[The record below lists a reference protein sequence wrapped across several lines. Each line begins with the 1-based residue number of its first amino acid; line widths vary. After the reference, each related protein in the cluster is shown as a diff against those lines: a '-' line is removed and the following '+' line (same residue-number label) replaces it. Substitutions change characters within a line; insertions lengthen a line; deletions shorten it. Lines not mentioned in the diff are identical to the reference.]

1 MSALHWREPLWLLLA
16 LLPLLPFLWRR
27 LRGGEYAAPH
37 LLPWVALPPGRRPL
51 WRNAAW
57 LAGWGL
63 LAMAAAGPRLP
74 LDGGEAALSGGT
86 VLALVDL
93 SRSMAAADVLPD
105 RRRRAALELHALLEQ
120 ARGSRI
126 GVIVYAGRPHLYVPP
141 TADHQALRF
150 YLESLD
156 RLVLPTH
163 GSRLAP
169 ALALARST
177 LAGEAGAVAL
187 FTDGTDDADA
197 AAAVR
202 ALTETGATLHVLGLG
217 TAEGEAI
224 PLPGGGWLKDAEGR
238 PLIARLDEPGLAAL
252 ARLGGGSYRRIA
264 PGPADWSALVAGL
277 PAAAPGPEAAWRELY
292 PRALLPAVLLLF
304 LALMPYGFGRA
315 ALGLLLLPALL
326 PPPTQA
332 ADTSEA
338 YRAYQ
343 TGDYATAAVLYSD
356 LPGAS
361 GRLGEGASHYQAGD
375 YVAAAQAFTA
385 AVLAARDD
393 GARADALFNLG
404 AALYRRGDYAG
415 AAQVYG
421 DVLRYRGDDAA
432 AAHNRALSLALWQ
445 AVQSHLGT
453 EAAARPGRGPRSGR
467 AVPGMSLGEDVR
479 LSLDDA
485 AAAAP
490 LPALPAD
497 AATLIEHGLE
507 HAALAATGAGAS
519 GRAWQQ
525 DLAQARLRMLALEDD
540 PALLWQRLFEAE
552 EGFPAPLREPRE
564 MPGVAPW

>member
-1 MSALHWREPLWLLLA
+1 MSALYWREPLLLLLA

-27 LRGGEYAAPH
+27 LRGGDYAAPH

-57 LAGWGL
+57 LVGWGL
-63 LAMAAAGPRLP
+63 LAVAAAGPRLP

-86 VLALVDL
+86 VLAVVDL

-141 TADHQALRF
+141 TADHRALRF

-156 RLVLPTH
+156 RLVLPSH

-169 ALALARST
+169 ALELARST

-187 FTDGTDDADA
+187 FSDGAGDEDA
-197 AAAVR
+197 AAVVR
-202 ALTETGATLHVLGLG
+202 ALTAAGATLHVLGLG
-217 TAEGEAI
+217 TPEGEAI
-224 PLPGGGWLKDAEGR
+224 PLPGGGWLEDAEGR
-238 PLIARLDEPGLAAL
+238 PVIARLDEPGLAAL
-252 ARLGGGSYRRIA
+252 ARLGGGSYRRVA

-277 PAAAPGPEAAWRELY
+277 PAAPGPETAWRELY
-292 PRALLPAVLLLF
+292 PLALLPAVLLLF

-326 PPPTQA
+326 PPPAQA
-332 ADTSEA
+332 ADVSAA

-343 TGDYATAAVLYSD
+343 AGDYAAAAALYAD
-356 LPGAS
+356 LPADS

-375 YVAAAQAFTA
+375 YAAAAQAFTA

-421 DVLRYRGDDAA
+421 DVLRYRAADAA

-445 AVQSHLGT
+445 AVQTRLG
-453 EAAARPGRGPRSGR
+453 EASAARPGRGPRSGR

-485 AAAAP
+485 AP
-490 LPALPAD
+490 LPALPVD
-497 AATLIEHGLE
+497 AAALVERGLE
-507 HAALAATGAGAS
+507 HVTLAAAGEGAA

-525 DLAQARLRMLALEDD
+525 DLARARLRMLALEDD
-540 PALLWQRLFEAE
+540 PAALWQRLFEAE

-564 MPGVAPW
+564 LPGVAPW